1 MARKIDDIQ
10 RDIERTR
17 KQLAG
22 TLDELAQRTKPGNL
36 VTDAKSNLLEKLQA
50 PQVQK
55 ILAGV
60 GAVVAAGI
68 AFNVFKGRQRKNDIQ
83 ELKRMIVE
91 HDV

>member
-1 MARKIDDIQ
+1 VARKIDDIQ

-36 VTDAKSNLLEKLQA
+36 VNDAKSNLLEKLQD

>member
-36 VTDAKSNLLEKLQA
+36 VNDAKSNLLEKLQD

>member
-36 VTDAKSNLLEKLQA
+36 VNDAKSNLLEKLQD

-83 ELKRMIVE
+83 ELKRMMVE

>member
-36 VTDAKSNLLEKLQA
+36 VNDAKSNLLEKLQD

-60 GAVVAAGI
+60 GAVVAASI
-68 AFNVFKGRQRKNDIQ
+68 AYNVFKGRQRKNDIQ

>member
-1 MARKIDDIQ
+1 MARKIEDIQ

-22 TLDELAQRTKPGNL
+22 TLAELAPRTKPSNL
-36 VTDAKSNLLEKLQA
+36 VNDAKSNMLEKLQD

-55 ILAGV
+55 VLAGI

-68 AFNVFKGRQRKNDIQ
+68 AFNVFKGRQRKKDIQ

-91 HDV
+91 YDV

>member
-1 MARKIDDIQ
+1 MARKIEDIQ

-22 TLDELAQRTKPGNL
+22 TLDELAQRTKPANVGND
-36 VTDAKSNLLEKLQA
+36 VKSNMLEKLQD

-55 ILAGV
+55 VLAGI

-68 AFNVFKGRQRKNDIQ
+68 AFNVFKGRQRKKDIQ

-91 HDV
+91 YDV

>member
-36 VTDAKSNLLEKLQA
+36 VNDAKSNLLEKLQD

-91 HDV
+91 HDG

>member
-36 VTDAKSNLLEKLQA
+36 VNDAKSNLLEKLQSWLVWA
-50 PQVQK
+50 PLWL
-55 ILAGV
+55 LASHSTCSRGV
-60 GAVVAAGI
+60 SARMT
-68 AFNVFKGRQRKNDIQ
+68 FKSSSA
-83 ELKRMIVE
+83 
-91 HDV
+91 

>member
-1 MARKIDDIQ
+1 MARKIEDIQ

-22 TLDELAQRTKPGNL
+22 TLDELAQRTKPSNL
-36 VTDAKSNLLEKLQA
+36 VNDAKSNVLEKLQD

-55 ILAGV
+55 VLAGI

-68 AFNVFKGRQRKNDIQ
+68 AFNVFKGRQRKKDIQ

-91 HDV
+91 YDV

>member
-36 VTDAKSNLLEKLQA
+36 VNDAKSNLLEKLQD

-68 AFNVFKGRQRKNDIQ
+68 AYNVFKGRQRKNDIQ

-91 HDV
+91 RDG

>member
-22 TLDELAQRTKPGNL
+22 TLDELAQRTKPSNL
-36 VTDAKSNLLEKLQA
+36 VNDAKSNLLEKLQD

-55 ILAGV
+55 VLALPSTYLK
-60 GAVVAAGI
+60 AAS
-68 AFNVFKGRQRKNDIQ
+68 ARKTFTSSSA
-83 ELKRMIVE
+83 
-91 HDV
+91 

>member
-36 VTDAKSNLLEKLQA
+36 VNDAKSNLLEKLQD

-55 ILAGV
+55 ILSGV

>member
-36 VTDAKSNLLEKLQA
+36 VNDAKSNLLEKLQD

-68 AFNVFKGRQRKNDIQ
+68 AYNVFKGRQRKNDIQ

>member
-36 VTDAKSNLLEKLQA
+36 VNDAKSNLLEKLQD

-68 AFNVFKGRQRKNDIQ
+68 AFNVFKGHQRKNDIQ

>member
-36 VTDAKSNLLEKLQA
+36 VNDAKSNLLEKLQD

-60 GAVVAAGI
+60 GAVVAAVI

>member
-36 VTDAKSNLLEKLQA
+36 VNDAKSNLLEKLQD

-91 HDV
+91 HAV

>member
-36 VTDAKSNLLEKLQA
+36 VNDAKSNLLEKLQD

-55 ILAGV
+55 LLAGV

>member
-36 VTDAKSNLLEKLQA
+36 VNDAKSNLLEKLQD

-68 AFNVFKGRQRKNDIQ
+68 AFNVFKRRQRKNDIQ